1 MRLIREEKTFIR
13 EAVLLMLPM
22 ILQNFVTFSM
32 SMADTFMVGVLG
44 ETALAAVTMANS
56 PFYVMQLMIFGVQSG
71 MSVLVAQ
78 YHGRGDQ
85 EAINRVMGIALFVST
100 TITGLLAVT
109 AFCIPEQIMRVLT
122 NNADLVAPGAAYT
135 RYVGFSY
142 FFSAISGV
150 YIAAQRSTENPRL
163 GAVLLTVSGA
173 LNIFLNW
180 VLIYGKLG
188 APMLGCA
195 GAAVA
200 TLISRAF
207 EVAVLCVYAAVSRRL
222 PLMPRALLHPGRV
235 IAKDFAKYALP
246 VVCNECLWSL
256 AFSLYTVI
264 MGHMDN
270 NTPILSAYTIAG
282 NLQRM
287 MTPASFAAGGAAA
300 VLIGREIGRG
310 NRGSVQR
317 KAWVLDAL
325 ALVVGFVCMGI
336 IALVRNV
343 LLRPYILPLMHMEGE
358 ACDIAMYMMGI
369 LMLVQPVSS
378 VSLTNIVGVL
388 RGGGDVRYAMLCD
401 VGPLYAVCLPLAA
414 LTALVWKLDIRYVYP
429 FKGELELDN
438 QQIVLDEM
446 GKDFKQKFVAF
457 AYESIC
463 RNIFAELCRKGQIDF
478 APSRIGSYWR
488 NDNEGDTEI
497 DVAAVD
503 NQHKRLFLGECKYH
517 AKPVDVAVY
526 SALQEKGQ
534 SKELAAAFKGY
545 EVVYGLFSKSG
556 FTDRL
561 VEMAAENPNLIL
573 IQEDTVYDN
582 NII

>member
-1 MRLIREEKTFIR
+1 MRLIREEKDFIR
-13 EAVLLMLPM
+13 DAILLMLPM

-100 TITGLLAVT
+100 TISGLLAVT

-142 FFSAISGV
+142 FFAAISGV

-163 GAVLLTVSGA
+163 GAVLLTVSGV

-195 GAAVA
+195 GAAIA

-207 EVAVLCVYAAVSRRL
+207 EVAVLCVYARFSRRL
-222 PLMPRALLHPGRV
+222 PRALLHPGRV

-264 MGHMDN
+264 MGHMADN
-270 NTPILSAYTIAG
+270 APILSAYTIAG

-287 MTPASFAAGGAAA
+287 ITPASFAAGGAAA

-310 NRGSVQR
+310 NRDQVQR

-325 ALVVGFVCMGI
+325 ALVVGLVCMGI

-343 LLRPYILPLMHMEGE
+343 LLRPYILPLMHMEGA
-358 ACDIAMYMMGI
+358 ACDIAMYMMLI
-369 LMLVQPVSS
+369 MIFVQPLSS

-429 FKGELELDN
+429 FMSIDMFVQLFLVMPRLRSGKWIHDVTRTAGELE
-438 QQIVLDEM
+438 
-446 GKDFKQKFVAF
+446 A
-457 AYESIC
+457 
-463 RNIFAELCRKGQIDF
+463 
-478 APSRIGSYWR
+478 
-488 NDNEGDTEI
+488 
-497 DVAAVD
+497 
-503 NQHKRLFLGECKYH
+503 
-517 AKPVDVAVY
+517 
-526 SALQEKGQ
+526 
-534 SKELAAAFKGY
+534 
-545 EVVYGLFSKSG
+545 
-556 FTDRL
+556 
-561 VEMAAENPNLIL
+561 
-573 IQEDTVYDN
+573 
-582 NII
+582 

>member
-1 MRLIREEKTFIR
+1 MRLIREEKAFIR

-85 EAINRVMGIALFVST
+85 EAINRVMGIAFFVST
-100 TITGLLAVT
+100 TITGLLAIT

-207 EVAVLCVYAAVSRRL
+207 EVAVLCVYANVSRRL

-235 IAKDFAKYALP
+235 IAKDFARYALP

-264 MGHMDN
+264 MGHMAD

-287 MTPASFAAGGAAA
+287 MTPASFAASLPIDLGDYIEFTSFTHHPFYTEFAME
-300 VLIGREIGRG
+300 VPDNWNWDKVWNLSLIHI
-310 NRGSVQR
+310 
-317 KAWVLDAL
+317 
-325 ALVVGFVCMGI
+325 
-336 IALVRNV
+336 
-343 LLRPYILPLMHMEGE
+343 
-358 ACDIAMYMMGI
+358 
-369 LMLVQPVSS
+369 
-378 VSLTNIVGVL
+378 
-388 RGGGDVRYAMLCD
+388 
-401 VGPLYAVCLPLAA
+401 
-414 LTALVWKLDIRYVYP
+414 
-429 FKGELELDN
+429 
-438 QQIVLDEM
+438 
-446 GKDFKQKFVAF
+446 
-457 AYESIC
+457 
-463 RNIFAELCRKGQIDF
+463 
-478 APSRIGSYWR
+478 
-488 NDNEGDTEI
+488 
-497 DVAAVD
+497 
-503 NQHKRLFLGECKYH
+503 
-517 AKPVDVAVY
+517 
-526 SALQEKGQ
+526 
-534 SKELAAAFKGY
+534 
-545 EVVYGLFSKSG
+545 
-556 FTDRL
+556 
-561 VEMAAENPNLIL
+561 
-573 IQEDTVYDN
+573 
-582 NII
+582 

>member
-1 MRLIREEKTFIR
+1 MRLIREEKDFIR
-13 EAVLLMLPM
+13 DAILLMLPM

-100 TITGLLAVT
+100 TISGLLAVT

-122 NNADLVAPGAAYT
+122 NNADLIAPGAAYT

-142 FFSAISGV
+142 FFAAISGV
-150 YIAAQRSTENPRL
+150 YIAAQRSTENPLL
-163 GAVLLTVSGA
+163 GAVLLTVSGV

-207 EVAVLCVYAAVSRRL
+207 EVAVLCVYACVSKRL
-222 PLMPRALLHPGRV
+222 PLMPHALLHPGRV

-270 NTPILSAYTIAG
+270 NAPILSAYTIAG

-287 MTPASFAAGGAAA
+287 ITPASFAAGGTAA

-310 NRGSVQR
+310 NREQVQR
-317 KAWVLDAL
+317 KAWVLEGL
-325 ALVVGFVCMGI
+325 AFAVGLVCMCVI
-336 IALVRNV
+336 SRVRNG
-343 LLRPYILPLMHMEGE
+343 LLRQYILPLMHMEDA
-358 ACDIAMYMMGI
+358 ACDIAMYMMLI
-369 LMLVQPVSS
+369 MIFVQPLSS
-378 VSLTNIVGVL
+378 VSLTNVVGVL
-388 RGGGDVRYAMLCD
+388 RGGGDVRYSMLCD

-429 FKGELELDN
+429 FMSVDMIVQLFLVLPRLRSGKWIHDVTRTAGELE
-438 QQIVLDEM
+438 
-446 GKDFKQKFVAF
+446 A
-457 AYESIC
+457 
-463 RNIFAELCRKGQIDF
+463 
-478 APSRIGSYWR
+478 
-488 NDNEGDTEI
+488 
-497 DVAAVD
+497 
-503 NQHKRLFLGECKYH
+503 
-517 AKPVDVAVY
+517 
-526 SALQEKGQ
+526 
-534 SKELAAAFKGY
+534 
-545 EVVYGLFSKSG
+545 
-556 FTDRL
+556 
-561 VEMAAENPNLIL
+561 
-573 IQEDTVYDN
+573 
-582 NII
+582 

>member
-100 TITGLLAVT
+100 TITGLLAIT

-222 PLMPRALLHPGRV
+222 PAHAARTAAPRPRDRKGLRQIRPARRV
-235 IAKDFAKYALP
+235 QRVP
-246 VVCNECLWSL
+246 VVARVFALH
-256 AFSLYTVI
+256 
-264 MGHMDN
+264 GHHGAYGGQHAH
-270 NTPILSAYTIAG
+270 PLGLHHRRESAAHDDPGVVRRGRRGRRAHRAG
-282 NLQRM
+282 DRPRQPRQRAAQGVGARRSGARRRIRVHG
-287 MTPASFAAGGAAA
+287 ASSRSCAMCCC
-300 VLIGREIGRG
+300 GRT
-310 NRGSVQR
+310 S
-317 KAWVLDAL
+317 
-325 ALVVGFVCMGI
+325 
-336 IALVRNV
+336 
-343 LLRPYILPLMHMEGE
+343 
-358 ACDIAMYMMGI
+358 
-369 LMLVQPVSS
+369 
-378 VSLTNIVGVL
+378 
-388 RGGGDVRYAMLCD
+388 
-401 VGPLYAVCLPLAA
+401 
-414 LTALVWKLDIRYVYP
+414 
-429 FKGELELDN
+429 
-438 QQIVLDEM
+438 
-446 GKDFKQKFVAF
+446 
-457 AYESIC
+457 C
-463 RNIFAELCRKGQIDF
+463 R
-478 APSRIGSYWR
+478 
-488 NDNEGDTEI
+488 
-497 DVAAVD
+497 
-503 NQHKRLFLGECKYH
+503 
-517 AKPVDVAVY
+517 
-526 SALQEKGQ
+526 
-534 SKELAAAFKGY
+534 
-545 EVVYGLFSKSG
+545 
-556 FTDRL
+556 
-561 VEMAAENPNLIL
+561 
-573 IQEDTVYDN
+573 
-582 NII
+582 

>member
-1 MRLIREEKTFIR
+1 MRLIREEKAFIR

-100 TITGLLAVT
+100 TITGLLAIT

-188 APMLGCA
+188 APGLGCA

-207 EVAVLCVYAAVSRRL
+207 EVAVLCVYAGVSRRL

-264 MGHMDN
+264 MGHMAD
-270 NTPILSAYTIAG
+270 NTPIL
-282 NLQRM
+282 
-287 MTPASFAAGGAAA
+287 
-300 VLIGREIGRG
+300 
-310 NRGSVQR
+310 
-317 KAWVLDAL
+317 
-325 ALVVGFVCMGI
+325 
-336 IALVRNV
+336 
-343 LLRPYILPLMHMEGE
+343 
-358 ACDIAMYMMGI
+358 
-369 LMLVQPVSS
+369 
-378 VSLTNIVGVL
+378 
-388 RGGGDVRYAMLCD
+388 
-401 VGPLYAVCLPLAA
+401 
-414 LTALVWKLDIRYVYP
+414 
-429 FKGELELDN
+429 
-438 QQIVLDEM
+438 
-446 GKDFKQKFVAF
+446 
-457 AYESIC
+457 
-463 RNIFAELCRKGQIDF
+463 
-478 APSRIGSYWR
+478 
-488 NDNEGDTEI
+488 
-497 DVAAVD
+497 
-503 NQHKRLFLGECKYH
+503 
-517 AKPVDVAVY
+517 
-526 SALQEKGQ
+526 
-534 SKELAAAFKGY
+534 
-545 EVVYGLFSKSG
+545 
-556 FTDRL
+556 
-561 VEMAAENPNLIL
+561 
-573 IQEDTVYDN
+573 
-582 NII
+582 